1 MTKGEICAGV
11 NPIIVSVKENR
22 VSLCVIIKSPLQ
34 ARPRPPA
41 MAAPSI
47 TITVTCGKVFI
58 DSKKFPAAILNRIT
72 SSFFGFPSRLDFIAF
87 KSAPAQNIPSLP
99 RKVIPRTDR
108 SSRTDLKTLLKSSI
122 ISLVRALRLLGRFNQ
137 IVSQPFE
144 MSNSRFFVCGRLFI
158 TIYPSC

>member
-11 NPIIVSVKENR
+11 NPIIVSVKEKR

-41 MAAPSI
+41 MAAPST
-47 TITVTCGKVFI
+47 TITVTCGKAFI
-58 DSKKFPAAILNRIT
+58 DSKKFPAATLNRIT
-72 SSFFGFPSRLDFIAF
+72 SSFFDFPSNMDLIAF
-87 KSAPAQNIPSLP
+87 KSAPAQNTPSLP
-99 RKVIPRTDR
+99 RKVIPRTER
-108 SSRTDLKTLLKSSI
+108 SSRTELKTLLKSSI

-144 MSNSRFFVCGRLFI
+144 RSNIRFFVCGRLVMIF
-158 TIYPSC
+158 SSL